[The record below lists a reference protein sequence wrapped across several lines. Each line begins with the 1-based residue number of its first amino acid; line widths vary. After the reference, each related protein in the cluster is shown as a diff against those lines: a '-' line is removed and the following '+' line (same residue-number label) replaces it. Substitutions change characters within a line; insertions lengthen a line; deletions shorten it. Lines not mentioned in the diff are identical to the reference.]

1 MSGIETVRASVE
13 KKLEALEHQA
23 EALEAQLTQ
32 TREQVLERVEEGKRR
47 LRDLVMSV
55 RQELSDSP
63 GVADQVKAE
72 LQSALDHLE
81 VQLALGKAEARD
93 AVDAQRDKIAQAL
106 RRFESSA
113 DRMLTDRAFQ
123 SGRLWDDL
131 VERASRLEAEF
142 EAVRHGWL
150 DERGAQRQMLEATQQ
165 ELLRRL
171 RAYRDDLR
179 VKRQMARAR
188 ANTFEIDLREGLAQI
203 KTAFQRLFE

>member
-32 TREQVLERVEEGKRR
+32 TREQVLERVEEGKRQ
-47 LRDLVMSV
+47 LRDLVGSV
-55 RQELSDSP
+55 REELSDSP
-63 GVADQVKAE
+63 AVVDQVKRE
-72 LQSALDHLE
+72 LQAALDHLE

-93 AVDAQRDKIAQAL
+93 ALDAQREKIAQAL
-106 RRFESSA
+106 RRFEASA
-113 DRMLTDRAFQ
+113 DRTLTDAAFR

-142 EAVRHGWL
+142 DAARHGWL
-150 DERGAQRQMLEATQQ
+150 DERGAQRQMVESVQQ

-179 VKRQMARAR
+179 VKRQMVRAR
-188 ANTFEIDLREGLAQI
+188 ADTFEVDLRDGLEQV
-203 KTAFQRLFE
+203 KTAFRRLVE

>member
-32 TREQVLERVEEGKRR
+32 TREQVLERVEEGKRQ
-47 LRDLVMSV
+47 LRDLVASV
-55 RQELSDSP
+55 REELSDSP
-63 GVADQVKAE
+63 AVVDQVKRE
-72 LQSALDHLE
+72 LQAALDHLE

-93 AVDAQRDKIAQAL
+93 ALDAQREKIAQAL
-106 RRFESSA
+106 RRFEASA
-113 DRMLTDRAFQ
+113 DRTLTDAAFR

-142 EAVRHGWL
+142 DAARHGWL
-150 DERGAQRQMLEATQQ
+150 DERGAQRQMVEAVQQ
-165 ELLRRL
+165 ELLRRV

-179 VKRQMARAR
+179 VKRQMVRAR
-188 ANTFEIDLREGLAQI
+188 ADTFEIDLRDGLERI
-203 KTAFQRLFE
+203 KTAFRRLIE